1 MRRLFLLAIIA
12 WQSLFL
18 AANADAAERVAL
30 VFGNGDYQN
39 APRLPNPVNDATDV
53 AAAFAR
59 LGFSVQLVKNASFDA
74 MRRALLSFSQQAP
87 SADIAVVY
95 FAGHGME
102 IRDENWLIPVD
113 AELRMDV
120 SAGQEAIS
128 LGSVVPIASRAKR
141 LGLIILDAC
150 RDNPFSRQIQMSQPG
165 RALASRGFVPVEPPS
180 SVLVAFAAKH
190 GTTAADGAGR
200 NSPFTSALLHNL
212 ETPGLEI
219 NYLFRNIHD
228 EVYAATQQQQ
238 EPYVYGTLSKEPIY
252 LKPAATPQAGSQET
266 RGSGDVALAWS
277 AVKDSADPTDLE
289 TFLGHFGGD
298 PFYSALAR
306 NRLNQL
312 KSRSAA
318 APAAASTPISPPPP
332 VTRVEQTAKL
342 DTPPAPESD
351 IRSADNAILGR
362 WAWRSQ
368 CPIFGSFHGDMTFA
382 RSEKK
387 GLTGVNTDEGQGD
400 RREIFDARFKDE
412 TISFR
417 IKVDGGAT
425 QHWRGNLSRSKN
437 GQYLFQGTATD
448 SRFSIRG
455 CTWTATKDQS

>member
-1 MRRLFLLAIIA
+1 MRRLFLLAIIV

-18 AANADAAERVAL
+18 AANADAAERIAL
-30 VFGNGDYQN
+30 VFGNGDYLN

-59 LGFSVQLVKNASFDA
+59 LGFSVRLIKNGNFDV
-74 MRRALLSFSQQAP
+74 MRRALLIFAQQAP

-128 LGSVVPIASRAKR
+128 LAGVVPIASRAKR

-150 RDNPFSRQIQMSQPG
+150 RDNPFSRQIQTSQPG
-165 RALASRGFVPVEPPS
+165 RALASRGFVPLEPPN

-190 GTTAADGAGR
+190 GTTAADGAGQ
-200 NSPFTSALLHNL
+200 NSPYTAALLHNL

-219 NYLFRNIHD
+219 NYLFRSIHD
-228 EVYAATQQQQ
+228 EVYAATQRQQ
-238 EPYVYGTLSKEPIY
+238 EPYVYGTLSKEPVY
-252 LKPAATPQAGSQET
+252 LKPALQSAPQDAKGLS
-266 RGSGDVALAWS
+266 DVAQAWA
-277 AVKDSADPTDLE
+277 AVRDSSDPVDVE
-289 TFLGHFGGD
+289 TFLGHFSTD
-298 PFYSALAR
+298 PFYAALAR

-312 KSRSAA
+312 TSRSAA
-318 APAAASTPISPPPP
+318 STSVATPAPLPP
-332 VTRVEQTAKL
+332 VTRAEQTAKL
-342 DTPPAPESD
+342 ETPVAAEPSAVRSSD
-351 IRSADNAILGR
+351 SAILGR

-382 RSEKK
+382 QSGK
-387 GLTGVNTDEGQGD
+387 GLTGMNTDAGQGD

-412 TISFR
+412 SVSFR

-425 QHWRGNLSRSKN
+425 QHWRGHLSRRKN
-437 GQYLFQGTATD
+437 GQYQLQGTGTD
-448 SRFSIRG
+448 SRFSVG
-455 CTWTATKDQS
+455 SCSWTATKDPG

>member
-1 MRRLFLLAIIA
+1 MRRSFLLAIIV

-18 AANADAAERVAL
+18 AANADAAERIAL

-59 LGFSVQLVKNASFDA
+59 LGFSVQLIKNGNFDV
-74 MRRALLSFSQQAP
+74 MRRALLIFAQQAP

-128 LGSVVPIASRAKR
+128 LGGVVPIASRAKR

-165 RALASRGFVPVEPPS
+165 RALASRGFVPVEPPN

-190 GTTAADGAGR
+190 GTTAADGAGP
-200 NSPFTSALLHNL
+200 NSPYTAALLHNL

-219 NYLFRNIHD
+219 NYLFRSIHD
-228 EVYAATQQQQ
+228 EVYAATERQQ

-252 LKPAATPQAGSQET
+252 LKPALQSAPQDA
-266 RGSGDVALAWS
+266 RGPSEVAQAWA
-277 AVKDSADPTDLE
+277 AVKDSPDPADVE
-289 TFLGHFGGD
+289 TFLGHFSAD
-298 PFYSALAR
+298 PFYAALAR

-312 KSRSAA
+312 KPRSV
-318 APAAASTPISPPPP
+318 AASVATSAPLPPP
-332 VTRVEQTAKL
+332 VTRAEQTAKL
-342 DTPPAPESD
+342 ETPPAAEPNAV
-351 IRSADNAILGR
+351 RSPDDAILGR

-382 RSEKK
+382 QSGK
-387 GLTGVNTDEGQGD
+387 GLTGVNTDTGQGD

-412 TISFR
+412 SVSFR

-425 QHWRGNLSRSKN
+425 QHWRGNLGRGKN
-437 GQYLFQGTATD
+437 GQYLLQGTATD
-448 SRFSIRG
+448 SRFSIKG
-455 CTWTATKDQS
+455 CTWTAAKDQS

>member
-1 MRRLFLLAIIA
+1 MRRLFLLAIIVC
-12 WQSLFL
+12 QSFFL
-18 AANADAAERVAL
+18 AANADAAERLAL
-30 VFGNGDYQN
+30 IIGNGDYQN

-59 LGFSVQLVKNASFDA
+59 LGFSVQLIKNGNFDV
-74 MRRALLSFSQQAP
+74 MRRALLTFAQQAP

-95 FAGHGME
+95 FAGHGIE

-128 LGSVVPIASRAKR
+128 LASVVPIASRAKR

-165 RALASRGFVPVEPPS
+165 RALASRGFVPIEPPN

-190 GTTAADGAGR
+190 GTTAADGVGQ
-200 NSPFTSALLHNL
+200 NSPYTAALLHNL

-228 EVYAATQQQQ
+228 EVYAATQRQQ

-252 LKPAATPQAGSQET
+252 LRPALQSGPPEAKGS
-266 RGSGDVALAWS
+266 SDVAQAWA
-277 AVKDSADPTDLE
+277 AVKDSPDPVDLE
-289 TFLGHFGGD
+289 TFLGHFGSD

-312 KSRSAA
+312 RSRLAL
-318 APAAASTPISPPPP
+318 STPVPSTPAPPPI
-332 VTRVEQTAKL
+332 TRTEQTAKL
-342 DTPPAPESD
+342 ETPPAPEPNAV
-351 IRSADNAILGR
+351 RSSDNAVLGH

-382 RSEKK
+382 QSEKK
-387 GLTGVNTDEGQGD
+387 GLTGVNTDTGKGE
-400 RREIFDARFKDE
+400 RREIFDARFQDE
-412 TISFR
+412 SVSFR

-425 QHWRGNLSRSKN
+425 QHWRGNLGRGKN
-437 GQYLFQGTATD
+437 GQYLLQGTATD

-455 CTWTATKDQS
+455 CTWTATKDQT